1 MALHDKDSVR
11 DNLQDDIYASTD
23 LGATVPKY
31 AFPKQQHDPRHA
43 YAVVRDELMLYG
55 NAVGCSATGSS
66 EAAMLGSL
74 AEGARPA
81 GGVDF
86 LGM

>member
-23 LGATVPKY
+23 LGAAVPKY

-43 YAVVRDELMLYG
+43 YAVVRDELMLDG
-55 NAVGCSATGSS
+55 NAVGCSTTGSS
-66 EAAMLGSL
+66 EPSL
-74 AEGARPA
+74 TDEEASG
-81 GGVDF
+81 F
-86 LGM
+86 HH